1 VLWPRPLA
9 NARST
14 VCADSIAQ
22 PTLPVSARSIDA
34 WRHFSVVQT
43 PACVRVGG
51 ARRQF
56 KRTEEEY
63 AREEDDGEHMKNQVK
78 AHEEDGGSDDAD
90 DEEDPALAD
99 LKAVREER
107 EDEAQEKL
115 EKAAK
120 KAAKKAK
127 QKGKKA
133 ARGDDDEEGW

>member
-1 VLWPRPLA
+1 MLWPSPLA

-14 VCADSIAQ
+14 VCVDSLAQ

-63 AREEDDGEHMKNQVK
+63 AREEDDGEHMQNQVK

-99 LKAVREER
+99 LKAVQE
-107 EDEAQEKL
+107 QEKL

-127 QKGKKA
+127 KKGKKA

>member
-1 VLWPRPLA
+1 MLWPRPLA

-99 LKAVREER
+99 LKAVQE
-107 EDEAQEKL
+107 QEKL